1 MKVLRGAILALG
13 IASLPVTGG
22 AQQKVERRIAV
33 NSDVSVKVWIP
44 SGSIRL
50 VGWDRDSLVVEGTIG
65 AASTL
70 FFGGAGSSA
79 KFGVED
85 AAGAKAST
93 GTMLVAYLPKGAR
106 VSVRSVTGSI
116 EAVDI
121 SGAFNTVGGD
131 IRISG
136 RAQEVNAEA
145 MDGDVRVDAMAPH
158 VRARTASGSL
168 TVGGQAEDIAAATV
182 SGAMTVS
189 TDGIVRGRFESVT
202 GAIILASKLDRGAG
216 IEIDNHS
223 GSVELQLPSPLN
235 GDLDLTSVTGKITNG
250 LDKRLPVAGS
260 KGKGQELKFDT
271 ERDGPSIT
279 VRTFKGPIALRRSP
293 NLR

>member
-1 MKVLRGAILALG
+1 MKLLQGALLAIGLV
-13 IASLPVTGG
+13 AAPLAVG
-22 AQQKVERRIAV
+22 AQQKIQRRIAV
-33 NSDVSVKVWIP
+33 NPDVSVKVWIP

-65 AASTL
+65 AGGTL
-70 FFGGAGSSA
+70 FFGGAGSAA

-85 AAGAKAST
+85 ATGANPST
-93 GTMLVAYLPKGAR
+93 GTMLVAYLPRGAR

-116 EAVDI
+116 EAADI

-136 RAQEVNAEA
+136 TAQEVNAEA
-145 MDGDVRVDAMAPH
+145 MDGDVRIDATAPH

-168 TVGGQAEDIAAATV
+168 TVGGRSEDIAASTV
-182 SGAMTVS
+182 SGALTVE
-189 TDGIVRGRFESVT
+189 TRGIVQGRFESVT
-202 GAIILASKLDRGAG
+202 GSITLGAKLDRGAG

-223 GSVELQLPSPLN
+223 GPVELRLPSPLA
-235 GDLDLTSVTGKITNG
+235 GDLDLTSVTGKIING

-260 KGKGQELKFDT
+260 KGKGQELKLDT
-271 ERDGPSIT
+271 GRVGPSIT
-279 VRTFKGPIALRRSP
+279 VRTFKGAIVLRRVP
-293 NLR
+293 E

>member
-1 MKVLRGAILALG
+1 MKLLQGVLLAIGLVGAPLT
-13 IASLPVTGG
+13 VG
-22 AQQKVERRIAV
+22 AQQKIQRRIAV
-33 NSDVSVKVWIP
+33 NPDVSVKVWIP

-65 AASTL
+65 AGGTL
-70 FFGGAGSSA
+70 YFGGAGSAA

-85 AAGAKAST
+85 ATGVNPSI
-93 GTMLVAYLPKGAR
+93 GTMLVAYLPRGAR

-116 EAVDI
+116 EATDI

-136 RAQEVNAEA
+136 TAQEVNAEA
-145 MDGDVRVDAMAPH
+145 MDGDVRIDAAAPH

-168 TVGGQAEDIAAATV
+168 TVGGRSEDIAASTV
-182 SGAMTVS
+182 SGAMTVE
-189 TDGIVRGRFESVT
+189 TRGIVQGRFESVT
-202 GAIILASKLDRGAG
+202 GSITLGARLDRGAG

-223 GSVELQLPSPLN
+223 GSVELRLQSPLA

-260 KGKGQELKFDT
+260 KGKGQELKLDT
-271 ERDGPSIT
+271 GRAGPSIT
-279 VRTFKGPIALRRSP
+279 VRTFKGPIVLRRVQE
-293 NLR
+293 